1 MKCVN
6 CPNSAHYSVVEPGVR
21 PADYCN
27 NCLPKSLR
35 PRAEAGQL
43 TLRVVESEV
52 VETPAPTQT
61 KKKAAKKA
69 AAPAPVEEPSEVSDE
84 DNQN

>member
-43 TLRVVESEV
+43 TLRAVESEV
-52 VETPAPTQT
+52 TETSEPAQT
-61 KKKAAKKA
+61 KKKTAKKA
-69 AAPAPVEEPSEVSDE
+69 AAPTPVEPSEVSDE

>member
-27 NCLPKSLR
+27 DCLPKSLR

-43 TLRVVESEV
+43 TLRTVESE
-52 VETPAPTQT
+52 VETPAPAQT

-84 DNQN
+84 DNQS

>member
-43 TLRVVESEV
+43 TLRTVESE

-84 DNQN
+84 DNQS